1 MAPASTQIINGA
13 VKILQGFIFL
23 VKLIKVPYWYRHTRT
38 TTQPLTTYQSG
49 KHPKHCCFTNRKERI
64 CICIVG
70 IACSVSK
77 KMKENWH
84 VRMISPQWTPKVTQD
99 RNIAWMLGRAWHSLV
114 ILSTAFC
121 SLFKFVLIGDNLWD
135 NFVSLNPKLPFII
148 SVKVFICFIFLWY
161 NKCFSGWWHQ
171 CSCHR
176 AKTINT
182 NTSFHTRNR
191 AIAKHTFYHG
201 SAPLADSL

>member
-1 MAPASTQIINGA
+1 MGQSRSSSFFFGETNKSA
-13 VKILQGFIFL
+13 ILLQA
-23 VKLIKVPYWYRHTRT
+23 YH
-38 TTQPLTTYQSG
+38 
-49 KHPKHCCFTNRKERI
+49 HPITNRKDRI

-84 VRMISPQWTPKVTQD
+84 VRIISPQWTPKVTQD
-99 RNIAWMLGRAWHSLV
+99 RNTAWRLGRAWHLLV
-114 ILSTAFC
+114 ILPTAFC
-121 SLFKFVLIGDNLWD
+121 SFFMFVLIGDNLWD

-201 SAPLADSL
+201 AAPPADSL